1 MMNQNAASEG
11 TMGSTT
17 TGSSTRMQGAHQAI
31 DRLAERAAPAMDRMQ
46 QAAERATDMMGERL
60 DEFATLQDE
69 WMDSMRE
76 QVRQRPLAVVGMAVL
91 AGLVLGRMM
100 R

>member
-1 MMNQNAASEG
+1 MMNQSVADDRMAASP
-11 TMGSTT
+11 MD
-17 TGSSTRMQGAHQAI
+17 RMTQGAHQTV

-46 QAAERATDMMGERL
+46 QAAERAGDMMGEKF
-60 DEFATLQDE
+60 DEFSTMQEE
-69 WMDSMRE
+69 WMESMRE
-76 QVRQRPLAVVGMAVL
+76 QVRTRPLAVLGVAVL